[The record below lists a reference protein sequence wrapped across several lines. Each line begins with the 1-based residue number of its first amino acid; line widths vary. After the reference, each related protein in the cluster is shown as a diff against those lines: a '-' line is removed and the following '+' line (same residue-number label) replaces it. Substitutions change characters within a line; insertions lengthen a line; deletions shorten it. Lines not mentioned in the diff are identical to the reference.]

1 MALQKDRIRGTAT
14 INGTGIMRQTLHK
27 FLHRYKKAT
36 LLHCDMWKWNGDYQ
50 IINCGV
56 GEPNMVNVAAGMASQ
71 GKQVVIYGVAG
82 FVIYK
87 AYEQIKLNI
96 KGWAEHHGSIV
107 FVNAGH
113 NGCYDV
119 CGRGHL
125 VYDDYKLMDALDIP
139 LYDPMNRKTFVR
151 DLKDGLKRPGVR
163 FIRLGWDGERWM

>member
-1 MALQKDRIRGTAT
+1 MRAT
-14 INGTGIMRQTLHK
+14 LNK
-27 FLHRYKKAT
+27 FLTRYPGEIYF
-36 LLHCDMWKWNGDYQ
+36 LHADMWKWPDGNYK

-56 GEPNMVNVAAGMASQ
+56 QEPTMVNIAAGLASQ
-71 GKQVVIYGVAG
+71 GKRVIVYGVAG

-96 KGWAEHHGSIV
+96 KGWAENKGSVV

-113 NGCYDV
+113 NGCYSV

-139 LYDPMNRKTFVR
+139 LYTPPDRKTFIRNV
-151 DLKDGLKRPGVR
+151 KEGLQRPGVR
-163 FIRLGWDGERWM
+163 FIRLGNDGEAWNKTLQS